1 MKSVCVYCGASM
13 GARPAYANAAE
24 AFGVALARRKLRLVY
39 GGAHVGLMGIIA
51 DSVLAAG
58 GDVIGVIPH
67 SLQQRE
73 LAHQGLSELH
83 VVANMAERKEKMA
96 ALSDAFVA
104 LPGGVGTLDELFE
117 TITWSDLGIHNKP
130 SGVLDVDGYWQP
142 LLAMLASMES
152 EHFVRRPWRD
162 LLSVADSADA
172 LIDRLAARQQS
183 SAPGR

>member
-24 AFGVALARRKLRLVY
+24 AFGVALAQRELRLVY
-39 GGAHVGLMGIIA
+39 GGAHVGLMGVIA

-58 GDVIGVIPH
+58 GHVIGVIPH

-83 VVANMAERKEKMA
+83 VVANMAERKDKMA

-142 LLAMLASMES
+142 LLTMLTSMER

-162 LLSVADSADA
+162 LLSVADSADV
-172 LIDRLAARQQS
+172 LLDRLVARQQS
-183 SAPGR
+183 SASGR